1 MVDLLPRIIIFL
13 DDSPERASLAYQRM
27 PEEARE
33 RTIWCKTA
41 LECIITLRDYW
52 DRLESVSLDHD
63 LGGKDSFPMDSRNEE
78 SGMQVVRYIEELS
91 QLRPGLIE
99 HWKKEHVMFTIH
111 SWNVYSALQM
121 KDRLQVLG
129 LTVRY
134 KPFGT
139 NKII

>member
-1 MVDLLPRIIIFL
+1 MT
-13 DDSPERASLAYQRM
+13 
-27 PEEARE
+27 EEARE
-33 RTIWCKTA
+33 RTIWTKTA

-78 SGMQVVRYIEELS
+78 SGMEIIRWCENIAHS
-91 QLRPGLIE
+91 RPEIIE

-111 SWNVYSALQM
+111 SWNVYAALQM

-129 LTVRY
+129 LIVRY